1 MTPLDISPAEF
12 LRAFSDPA
20 YPLNFR
26 VFDDKKRGTFRGASL
41 SCKWDELGP
50 MLETLRKHNAAG
62 RGIFFVVNAGGQT
75 DAEICRINAQFV
87 ESDTL
92 SLEDQLAQ
100 VQAFPLEPSL
110 IVRTRK
116 SLHVYWLVR
125 DASVADFRPL
135 QKALVARFQGDP
147 ACVNESRVMRIPG
160 FYHCKADPVLVECIH
175 FRPDLRYTQAQLA
188 AALPEAPVQE
198 APKQPAKQAD
208 RKGLRIA
215 CRQCDFLKHCSVDAV
230 TLSEHDWY
238 AMITNLAVF
247 EGGADMIHLL
257 SAKYP
262 GYKRAETEEKIAHF
276 LASGTR
282 PMTCATIAEKGFRC
296 PRHED
301 GTCTCKAPAA
311 ICFQPLDTEALAE
324 FLAEQTVTGDPLRDI
339 QTAQAFVR
347 DYLYNVD
354 PGVAEVFLNY
364 SVKTRFGFKAQEVRA
379 LTSAF
384 KEARKNYLRSREAK
398 EAAGGG
404 EPLPAWY
411 VVGAHGNVTF
421 RPGILAEYLKD
432 HVQAFYGGER
442 YYLYKGGVYR
452 PSGDAEARAIV
463 QDHLLPEHTT
473 LNSIVDAEGQWRLKI
488 LKSLGEVNCNPYII
502 NLRNGL
508 YNVMDGSFLPHS
520 PEYYST
526 VQLACSYNPDAACPR
541 FEQYLSEV
549 LPESE
554 LPLVQELLG
563 YFLVPVTKA
572 QKSFV
577 IVGAAGSGKTQLL
590 NTINL
595 LLLGRENVSNVE
607 WQNLGDRFK
616 TAELVGKLANIFAD
630 LPSRALDDNGIFKAL
645 VGEDNLTVERKNK
658 DPFSFQP
665 FARLLFS
672 CNTLPRNYG
681 DKSEG
686 FYRRLIIIRFRK
698 SVPEEKKDPD
708 LFATFQTEADGILN
722 YALAGLRRLMANRF
736 RFSETATTEAELQRY
751 RMENNSVLSFI
762 HDACVLDPEGAVE
775 KTELYNRYREY
786 CKAEGFAP
794 FSATNF
800 NRDMEATHPGVISKR
815 DKLGRRRVW
824 AGIRLSEDDI

>member
-1 MTPLDISPAEF
+1 MTALYISPAEF

-41 SCKWDELGP
+41 SCKWEELGA
-50 MLETLRKHNAAG
+50 MLETLKKHNEAG

-87 ESDTL
+87 ENDTR
-92 SLEDQLAQ
+92 SFEEQEARIK
-100 VQAFPLEPSL
+100 AFPLEPSL
-110 IVRTRK
+110 IVRTKK
-116 SLHVYWLVR
+116 SLHVYWLMR
-125 DASVADFRPL
+125 DATVADFRPL
-135 QKALVARFQGDP
+135 QKALVSYFDGDG
-147 ACVNESRVMRIPG
+147 ACVNESRVMRLPG
-160 FYHCKADPVLVECIH
+160 FYHCKGEPVLVECVH

-188 AALPEAPVQE
+188 AVLPEAKVQP
-198 APKQPAKQAD
+198 APKQLTRKSD
-208 RKGLRIA
+208 RKGLA
-215 CRQCDFLKHCSVDAV
+215 LAMRQCDFLKHCAVDAA

-247 EGGADMIHLL
+247 DGGPEMIHLL
-257 SAKYP
+257 SAKYA

-282 PMTCATIAEKGFRC
+282 PMTCATIAEKGYRC

-301 GTCTCKAPAA
+301 GSCPCKAPAA
-311 ICFQPLDTEALAE
+311 ICYQPLDTEALIAL
-324 FLAEQTVTGDPLRDI
+324 LAEQPVAGDPLQDI

-347 DYLYNVD
+347 DYLYNVE
-354 PGVAEVFLNY
+354 PGVAEVLITY
-364 SVKTRFGFKAQEVRA
+364 GVKAHFGFKAPEVRS
-379 LTSAF
+379 LTSAY
-384 KEARKNYLRSREAK
+384 KEARKNYLHSRDAK
-398 EAAGGG
+398 EAGGG
-404 EPLPAWY
+404 EPLPEWY
-411 VVGAHGNVTF
+411 ALGERGNVIF
-421 RPGILAEYLKD
+421 RAGILSEYLKD
-432 HVQAFYGGER
+432 HIHAFYGAEQ
-442 YYLYKGGVYR
+442 YYLYQGGVYR
-452 PSGDAEARAIV
+452 PSGDVEARAIV
-463 QDHLLPEHTT
+463 QSFLLPEFTS
-473 LNSIVDAEGQWRLKI
+473 LNNIVDAEGQWKLKI
-488 LKSLGEVNCNPYII
+488 LKSLGEVNCNPYIL

-508 YNVMDGSFLPHS
+508 YNVMDGTFRPHS
-520 PEYYST
+520 PEYFST
-526 VQLACSYNPDAACPR
+526 VQLACSYSPDAACPR

-549 LPESE
+549 LAKDE
-554 LPLVQELLG
+554 LPLVQEMLG

-607 WQNLGDRFK
+607 WQQLGDRFK

-645 VGEDNLTVERKNK
+645 VGEDCLTVERKNK

-665 FARLLFS
+665 FSRLLFS
-672 CNTLPRNYG
+672 CNNLPRNYG

-698 SVPEEKKDPD
+698 SVPEEKKDPN
-708 LFATFQTEADGILN
+708 LFAAFEAEADGILN
-722 YALAGLRRLMANRF
+722 FALVGLRRLMENKY
-736 RFSETATTEAELQRY
+736 RFSETAGTDAELQRY

-762 HDACVLDPEGAVE
+762 HEACVLDPEGVVE

-786 CKAEGFAP
+786 CKSEGFAP
-794 FSATNF
+794 FSAANF
-800 NRDMEATHPGVISKR
+800 TRDLEANYPGLVSKR

-824 AGIRLSEDDI
+824 AGVRLSED